1 MPGGEDIVD
10 IYIGELGKISK
21 ITLFRN
27 NPQNLDRKGR
37 SSGDKA
43 YIYIGGEF
51 ITTPYKKPEKAKF
64 SEIQKEENIIK
75 KNWC

>member
-10 IYIGELGKISK
+10 IPIGQLGKISK

-27 NPQNLDRKGR
+27 NPQNLDAKGR

-43 YIYIGGEF
+43 YIGGEF
-51 ITTPYKKPEKAKF
+51 ITTPYKKPKKAEF

>member
-1 MPGGEDIVD
+1 LPGGENRVD

-27 NPQNLDRKGR
+27 NPQNLDAKGR
-37 SSGDKA
+37 YSGDKA
-43 YIYIGGEF
+43 YIGGEF
-51 ITTPYKKPEKAKF
+51 ITTPYNKPKRAEF